1 MIDAAA
7 IYLMLAI
14 QTGWNKETILSID
27 PNNYEHVLS
36 GTLSENQSIIFSEKH
51 RSQDSNLPYSS
62 SKEFIAPSGF
72 VAQTYL

>member
-36 GTLSENQSIIFSEKH
+36 GTLSENQCKRPLNPMPIF
-51 RSQDSNLPYSS
+51 
-62 SKEFIAPSGF
+62 
-72 VAQTYL
+72 